1 MQPGGPI
8 KSLAVDKARK
18 ADRINYST
26 GIIRSAIIQVIYA
39 WKAMLKPIV
48 HVVLWSLY
56 VITYAFLW
64 RNRGMSFSESLVKE
78 IAILPFKLILVYTCI
93 GFLIPRFLL
102 KKRYASFIFLL
113 MSMIFVGTMLHNA
126 YLHFVVPENLMV
138 LSPGESLF
146 DWEKITKR
154 MTYLT
159 SPMLFALTLTMILNW
174 LEQKNQNNQIIQ
186 QNLKANL
193 TLLKQQLQPHFFFN
207 TLNSI
212 YSLAVQ
218 KSDQAPD
225 MILKLSELMHY
236 VTDQNG
242 SDWVNL
248 ENEISFIKNYLSLEQ
263 IRYQDR
269 VKTLLSSTI
278 SSPDKISV
286 PPLVLSPF
294 LENAFKHGVIDN
306 AHSSC
311 IRVDLWEDAQR
322 IYYKVVNSMPPP
334 RKSLQEKG
342 TGLANLRSRLKIIYG
357 EQFAMK
363 AEIVGD
369 MYVAELHLMKK

>member
-1 MQPGGPI
+1 
-8 KSLAVDKARK
+8 
-18 ADRINYST
+18 
-26 GIIRSAIIQVIYA
+26 
-39 WKAMLKPIV
+39 MLKPIV
-48 HVVLWSLY
+48 HVILWSLY
-56 VITYAFLW
+56 LITYAFLW
-64 RNRGMSFSESLVKE
+64 RNPGMSFSNSLVRE
-78 IAILPFKLILVYTCI
+78 IALLPFKIILVYTCI
-93 GFLIPRFLL
+93 CFLIPRLLL
-102 KKRYASFIFLL
+102 KKRYVSFVFSIT
-113 MSMIFVGTMLHNA
+113 SMIFVGTMLHNA

-138 LSPGESLF
+138 LSPGESF
-146 DWEKITKR
+146 FYWEKVTKR

-159 SPMLFALTLTMILNW
+159 SPMLFALTLVMILNW

-186 QNLKANL
+186 QNLRANL
-193 TLLKQQLQPHFFFN
+193 ILLKQQLQPHFFFN

-278 SSPDKISV
+278 SAPDKISV

-322 IYYKVVNSMPPP
+322 IYYKVVNSMPPL
-334 RKSLQEKG
+334 RKSLEEKG

-363 AEIVGD
+363 TEIVGD
-369 MYVAELHLMKK
+369 MYVAELHLMKNNDA